1 MAHEVAPANHLG
13 NGLDPVVRRI
23 EVCVGLDDRMECVQS
38 LLAISASD
46 KDLYPT
52 YVALLL
58 NVDIELRANSILN
71 LDDGVVGKRIYKG
84 QVNHMIVIVVKE
96 RIDVFDCLLHLTA
109 LASQDIAVVILFD
122 C

>member
-1 MAHEVAPANHLG
+1 MAHEVALANHLG

-23 EVCVGLDDRMECVQS
+23 EVCVGLDDPIECVQS
-38 LLAISASD
+38 LFAISASD
-46 KDLYPT
+46 NDLYLAN
-52 YVALLL
+52 VALLL

-71 LDDGVVGKRIYKG
+71 LDDGVVGKRVIKRD
-84 QVNHMIVIVVKE
+84 VNHMIVIVVE
-96 RIDVFDCLLHLTA
+96 ELIDVFDCLLHLTA